1 MRIPRDRERGFH
13 GVVKHRFHAN
23 VNSVPRDRLLR
34 AVRGY
39 GIGATASAPRS
50 AGPSVYSAVPRNR
63 ESIDKSPYQ
72 ATPGASPADG
82 RNHADAITSR
92 TVRLPCAAL
101 RTRDTAKS
109 IRTPTATEKATI
121 GFLLSAH
128 RGTSTVHSRRCFGLS
143 RTSAVDDPPCAAL
156 HWGRR
161 TNTPCR
167 ARHSTPPSFPVATG
181 CIHQS

>member
-1 MRIPRDRERGFH
+1 MLAMPISVSPLRSGRSRGRSDCRWARSRSTCGRCAGAGSGRRPPPREAR
-13 GVVKHRFHAN
+13 V
-23 VNSVPRDRLLR
+23 
-34 AVRGY
+34 
-39 GIGATASAPRS
+39 
-50 AGPSVYSAVPRNR
+50 PSVYSAVPRNR

-109 IRTPTATEKATI
+109 TRTPTATEKATI

-128 RGTSTVHSRRCFGLS
+128 RGTSTVHSRRCFGPS
-143 RTSAVDDPPCAAL
+143 RTSAGEDPPCVAL
-156 HWGRR
+156 HRARR

-167 ARHSTPPSFPVATG
+167 ARHSTAPSFPVATG